1 MQNKETALKI
11 LRGKLYDLE
20 EQKLADEQA
29 RLKGKHVSAGWGNQ
43 IRSYVLHPYH
53 MIKDLRTDHE
63 TGNTAA
69 VLDGDIQDFIEAY
82 LQSTIGE

>member
-1 MQNKETALKI
+1 
-11 LRGKLYDLE
+11 
-20 EQKLADEQA
+20 
-29 RLKGKHVSAGWGNQ
+29 
-43 IRSYVLHPYH
+43 